1 MRTRTTARGIAATG
15 AALLALTA
23 CGGGGDD
30 GGDNNAGD
38 SGSDEKQINIY
49 GTDGNMGNALGEDF
63 SGDDGA
69 LAGMKGTTPLTD
81 LGQDF
86 KDRLLEVDPDLQ
98 DYNYSAETY
107 DAVVLSALAS
117 QMAGTNDANVFKAY
131 VNGVTFGGDKCTDF
145 ASCLEI
151 INAGGNPD
159 YDGVSGPLA
168 FTDAGEPAAA
178 SFALL
183 QFGDDNTIDDSA
195 TEFVLA
201 GDEENAATDEGPAPA
216 PAGTTGGPLTIGYL
230 LPLTGNL
237 AFLGP
242 PEIAGFDL
250 AIQDINAAGG
260 VLGAPVAAEGADSGD
275 TSTDTATQSVDR
287 LLQANVNVI
296 VGAAS
301 SGVSQTVVD
310 TITGAGVMQI
320 SPANT
325 SDIFTTYDDNG
336 LYFRTAPPD
345 LLQARALADLILEDG
360 NNTVGILAL
369 NDPYGTGLAENTR
382 NNLIDGGLSE
392 EDVPD
397 PVIYDP
403 QAANFDAEVQQMVDL
418 NPDAIIVIG
427 FEESSKIIQS
437 LNAEGIGPQR

>member
-1 MRTRTTARGIAATG
+1 MRTRSTYRGIAATG

-23 CGGGGDD
+23 CGGGDD
-30 GGDNNAGD
+30 GGDDNAGGD
-38 SGSDEKQINIY
+38 TGSEEKQINIY

-63 SGDDGA
+63 DEDGA
-69 LAGMKGTTPLTD
+69 LAGMKGTTPLTE
-81 LGQDF
+81 LGSDF
-86 KDRLLEVDPDLQ
+86 TDRLLEIDPELQ
-98 DYNYSAETY
+98 DYNYAGETY
-107 DAVVLSALAS
+107 DAVVISALAA

-145 ASCLEI
+145 ATCLEI

-183 QFGDDNTIDDSA
+183 QFGEDNALDNDA
-195 TEFVLA
+195 TEYVLA

-216 PAGTTGGPLTIGYL
+216 APGATGGPLTIGYL
-230 LPLTGNL
+230 LPLTGSL

-250 AIQDINAAGG
+250 AIADVNAAGG
-260 VLGAPVAAEGADSGD
+260 VLGAPVAAEGSDSGD

-287 LLQANVNVI
+287 LLQAGVNVI

-301 SGVSQTVVD
+301 SGVSQTVID

-345 LLQARALADLILEDG
+345 VLQARALADLILADG

-382 NNLIDGGLSE
+382 NNLLDGGLSE
-392 EDVPD
+392 EDVPE

-427 FEESSKIIQS
+427 FEESSKIIS
-437 LNAEGIGPQR
+437 ALNAEGIGPQR

>member
-1 MRTRTTARGIAATG
+1 
-15 AALLALTA
+15 
-23 CGGGGDD
+23 
-30 GGDNNAGD
+30 
-38 SGSDEKQINIY
+38 
-49 GTDGNMGNALGEDF
+49 
-63 SGDDGA
+63 
-69 LAGMKGTTPLTD
+69 MKGTTPLTD

-86 KDRLLEVDPDLQ
+86 KDRLLEVNPDLQ

-201 GDEENAATDEGPAPA
+201 GDEENASADEGPAPA

-287 LLQANVNVI
+287 LLQAGVNVI